1 MKVALFVSSEQIPQI
16 GGGYTFESQL
26 LNAISRLSSNS
37 KHTFIYYSK
46 KGIVATE
53 QSELMSQ
60 VASSD
65 IFLGEESKLQL
76 LRMIKTILS
85 KLGLQTIIV
94 LAKQWWQE
102 KYLLKSLKNN
112 QIDITLSLVPSNC
125 PPLEYP
131 CILPV
136 WDLQHRLQPYFPE
149 VSRSGEWESREK
161 YYEKALRR
169 ATLIITGTE
178 VGKAEIESF
187 YQVPKDRI
195 KVIPF
200 FTPQLLI
207 NIDPTNN
214 IFVKYNI
221 PEKYLFYPAQ
231 FWPHKN
237 HIGLLLAIKYLK
249 EKHDLEFPLVLVGSD
264 QGNEAYVK
272 EMVKELDL
280 SNQVHFLGFVPNGD
294 MPYLYQNAFALSF
307 TSFFGPDNLPPLEA
321 MSFGCPVIAA
331 AASGAKEQLGDAALL
346 VDPKQPEEIAN
357 AIKSLYE
364 DSILRQRLIDS
375 GLIRANQWTVND
387 YVKELMTSIDD
398 IEAIRRTWK

>member
-1 MKVALFVSSEQIPQI
+1 MKVALFVSSEQIPEI

-26 LNAISRLSSNS
+26 LNAISKLSPNN
-37 KHTFIYYSK
+37 KHTFIYYDG

-53 QSELMSQ
+53 QLDLLPQ
-60 VASSD
+60 AVSSD
-65 IFLGEESKLQL
+65 IFFGEKLKLQL
-76 LRMIKTILS
+76 LRVIKTILS
-85 KLGLQTIIV
+85 KLGLQVIIV
-94 LAKQWWQE
+94 LARKWWQK

-131 CILPV
+131 YILPV

-149 VSRSGEWESREK
+149 ISLSGEWESRER
-161 YYEKALRR
+161 YYAKALRR

-200 FTPQLLI
+200 FTPQFSI
-207 NIDPTNN
+207 DVDPTNN

-237 HIGLLLAIKYLK
+237 HIGLLLAIKCLK
-249 EKHDLEFPLVLVGSD
+249 EKHNLEFPLVLVGSD
-264 QGNEAYVK
+264 QGNEAHIK

-331 AASGAKEQLGDAALL
+331 AVSGAKEQLGDAALL
-346 VDPKQPEEIAN
+346 VDPKQPEEIAG

-375 GLIRANQWTVND
+375 GLIRANEWTVND
-387 YVKELMTSIDD
+387 YVKEIITAIDD